1 MTDWGLA
8 QVNVALPRASLES
21 PEMAGFVH
29 ALDDVNW
36 LADQSPGFRWRLPP
50 QHGPVTFG
58 DLEGSR
64 VIVTLSVWT
73 GFEPLQRYVYRSAHS
88 LFMQRRA
95 RWFLPIGGFTTALW
109 WVPENAHPSVEDG
122 LSRLESLRA
131 HGPRPGAF
139 SLRRQFD
146 PEGVPS

>member
-1 MTDWGLA
+1 MTGWELA
-8 QVNVALPRASLES
+8 QVNVALPRGPLDS
-21 PEMAGFVH
+21 PEMAGFVR
-29 ALDDVNW
+29 AIDDVNW
-36 LADQSPGFRWRLPP
+36 LADNSPGFLWRLLP

-58 DLEGSR
+58 PLEGLQ

-95 RWFLPIGGFTTALW
+95 KWFQSIGGFTTALW
-109 WVPENAHPSVEDG
+109 WVPEGSRPSIEDG
-122 LSRLESLRA
+122 LGRLVSLRER
-131 HGPRPGAF
+131 GPRPDAF